1 MPAVPS
7 KEEWQQARRRSGSP
21 PRNSIYAAVATHW
34 PTANFGGKTQSAA
47 ADEYSTPLF
56 SSFGNFKYLN
66 GDGKCQHDETCVTK
80 DMADRTSEVFQAGLQ
95 AQPTWQPAGL
105 SMPQTRHIG
114 AGEALS
120 AELRQLSPT
129 TCQQLMDVQTNQE
142 YACEPHRFSQA
153 TSFRNQVH
161 APQAWE
167 GAQAS
172 MLPPDL
178 SENVYTRA
186 VPRYASYSA
195 LPADRSTPR
204 QKDILADDAF
214 RGHSSYDGLG
224 QAVHVAEEMFNTYD
238 QVCLSDVCYSSELQ

>member
-1 MPAVPS
+1 VTAGITAHCAQLQSLGQELVMPVKPGTVPIIGPPPGWQMPAVPS

-105 SMPQTRHIG
+105 SMPAAHG
-114 AGEALS
+114 
-120 AELRQLSPT
+120 
-129 TCQQLMDVQTNQE
+129 
-142 YACEPHRFSQA
+142 
-153 TSFRNQVH
+153 
-161 APQAWE
+161 
-167 GAQAS
+167 
-172 MLPPDL
+172 
-178 SENVYTRA
+178 RA
-186 VPRYASYSA
+186 DKPR
-195 LPADRSTPR
+195 
-204 QKDILADDAF
+204 
-214 RGHSSYDGLG
+214 
-224 QAVHVAEEMFNTYD
+224 
-238 QVCLSDVCYSSELQ
+238 VCL